1 MSETTDKGNKIG
13 AAFAFSEIADHPTNE
28 EMKTY
33 KEVCLQISRI
43 GDTDDDLLW
52 DKNTGKKIGM
62 PYQKRP
68 RELFWSKLGE
78 SLTWQE
84 KWAYWVVEL
93 LEQNRRSSLEEIKE
107 VCTLLYKF
115 CLAIKKDPSS
125 PTPSTLD
132 GVVRKYKEGL
142 SVY

>member
-13 AAFAFSEIADHPTNE
+13 AVFAFSEIADHPTNE

-62 PYQKRP
+62 PY
-68 RELFWSKLGE
+68 
-78 SLTWQE
+78 
-84 KWAYWVVEL
+84 
-93 LEQNRRSSLEEIKE
+93 
-107 VCTLLYKF
+107 
-115 CLAIKKDPSS
+115 
-125 PTPSTLD
+125 
-132 GVVRKYKEGL
+132 
-142 SVY
+142 